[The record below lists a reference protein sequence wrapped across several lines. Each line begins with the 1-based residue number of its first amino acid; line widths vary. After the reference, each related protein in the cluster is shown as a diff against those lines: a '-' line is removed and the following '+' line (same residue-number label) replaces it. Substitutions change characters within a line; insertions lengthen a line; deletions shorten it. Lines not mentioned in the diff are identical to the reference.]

1 MQGVG
6 GPGGNTGAEEVVV
19 VGPDRG
25 AQGEGGGH
33 DWPVVGIAQG
43 TLARFI
49 LKGGVDAL
57 IENDNVRPYGRKAS
71 FGQFCTECRL
81 ETATTDERGD
91 SAGEFDLCFAP
102 HLFWQE

>member
-1 MQGVG
+1 M
-6 GPGGNTGAEEVVV
+6 
-19 VGPDRG
+19 
-25 AQGEGGGH
+25 
-33 DWPVVGIAQG
+33 GIAQG

-57 IENDNVRPYGRKAS
+57 IENDNVRLDGRKAS
-71 FGQFCTECRL
+71 CGQFCTECRL